1 MCLYLYI
8 NFDRRSGIVERP
20 EKLEIP
26 KTTPEPTSNL
36 FPNPSRAN
44 LTSKG
49 LRHRRSRA
57 NLTSKGSWNRHSM
70 ANLTS
75 KGP

>member
-1 MCLYLYI
+1 MYI
-8 NFDRRSGIVERP
+8 YTEILTGVLGLGRKWN
-20 EKLEIP
+20 KLKSLKP
-26 KTTPEPTSNL
+26 VPEPTSNL

-49 LRHRRSRA
+49 TQHRRSRA
-57 NLTSKGSWNRHSM
+57 NLTSKGSWNRHSR